1 MDIYVIIG
9 NIGYFITF
17 LDLSYMSDCK
27 WDACDSPSLNHVFVC
42 LQIGKHLSD
51 IIN

>member
-17 LDLSYMSDCK
+17 LELSYMSDRK
-27 WDACDSPSLNHVFVC
+27 WDACDSPTLNHLLYMFAYRKTP
-42 LQIGKHLSD
+42 I
-51 IIN
+51 